1 MFKKFGFLFG
11 SLAVL
16 VVGLI
21 CLLASGMGYTTL
33 VLLLIGILCTVA
45 SMFASLPTQDYEQN
59 DTDTKE
65 EQSKESPPTKEVE
78 SAAKPTL
85 LPAKK
90 HKIVC
95 KYCKNRFP
103 CTADNCPHC
112 GAPVDVASLSPE
124 CLEVVP
130 HEKEI
135 SNVETKT
142 ETTKTNKNKTS
153 KNK

>member
-1 MFKKFGFLFG
+1 MLKKYGFLFG

-45 SMFASLPTQDYEQN
+45 SMFASLPTQDYEQS

-65 EQSKESPPTKEVE
+65 EQSKESPKEVE
-78 SAAKPTL
+78 VAPKQVM

-112 GAPVDVASLSPE
+112 GAPVDVTSLSPE

-130 HEKEI
+130 HEKEM
-135 SNVETKT
+135 SDETPKT
-142 ETTKTNKNKTS
+142 TSTSKKKTNKNK
-153 KNK
+153 

>member
-1 MFKKFGFLFG
+1 MLKKYGFLFG

-16 VVGLI
+16 VAGLI

-33 VLLLIGILCTVA
+33 VLLLVGIFCTVA
-45 SMFASLPTQDYEQN
+45 SMFASLPTHTDAKP
-59 DTDTKE
+59 DTDEE
-65 EQSKESPPTKEVE
+65 EQPKESSKDVEVAPKPVILPT
-78 SAAKPTL
+78 
-85 LPAKK
+85 KK

-112 GAPVDVASLSPE
+112 GAPVDVSSLSPE
-124 CLEVVP
+124 CLEPVP

-135 SNVETKT
+135 STVASET
-142 ETTKTNKNKTS
+142 ETPKTTSKKTS
-153 KNK
+153 KKK

>member
-1 MFKKFGFLFG
+1 MLKKYGFLFG

-21 CLLASGMGYTTL
+21 YLLASGMSYTTL
-33 VLLLIGILCTVA
+33 VILLIGILCTVA
-45 SMFASLPTQDYEQN
+45 SMFASLPTHTEAKSDE
-59 DTDTKE
+59 E
-65 EQSKESPPTKEVE
+65 EQSKESPKEVE
-78 SAAKPTL
+78 VAPKPIVL
-85 LPAKK
+85 SAKK

-112 GAPVDVASLSPE
+112 GAPVDVSSLSPE
-124 CLEVVP
+124 CLEPVP

-135 SNVETKT
+135 STVIPKT
-142 ETTKTNKNKTS
+142 ETLETNKKKTNKNK
-153 KNK
+153 

>member
-1 MFKKFGFLFG
+1 MLKKYGFLFG

-45 SMFASLPTQDYEQN
+45 SMFASLPTQDYEQS

-65 EQSKESPPTKEVE
+65 EQSKESPKEVE
-78 SAAKPTL
+78 VAPKPIV

-112 GAPVDVASLSPE
+112 GAPVDVTSLSPE

-130 HEKEI
+130 HEKEM
-135 SNVETKT
+135 SDETPKT
-142 ETTKTNKNKTS
+142 TSTSKKKTS

>member
-1 MFKKFGFLFG
+1 MLKKYGFLFG

-65 EQSKESPPTKEVE
+65 GQLKEGPPTKEVE
-78 SAAKPTL
+78 SEAKPTL
-85 LPAKK
+85 LPEKK

-130 HEKEI
+130 HEKEML
-135 SNVETKT
+135 NETPKT
-142 ETTKTNKNKTS
+142 TSTSKKKTNKNK
-153 KNK
+153 

>member
-1 MFKKFGFLFG
+1 MLKKYGFLFG

-21 CLLASGMGYTTL
+21 CLLAGGMGYTTL
-33 VLLLIGILCTVA
+33 VILLIGILCTVT
-45 SMFASLPTQDYEQN
+45 SMFASLPTHTEEQS
-59 DTDTKE
+59 DEE
-65 EQSKESPPTKEVE
+65 EQSKESPKEVE
-78 SAAKPTL
+78 VAPKPAVL
-85 LPAKK
+85 SAKK

-112 GAPVDVASLSPE
+112 GAPVDVSSLSPE
-124 CLEVVP
+124 CLEPVP

-135 SNVETKT
+135 STVTPKT
-142 ETTKTNKNKTS
+142 ETPKTNKKKTS
-153 KNK
+153 KSK

>member
-1 MFKKFGFLFG
+1 MLKKYGFLFG

-45 SMFASLPTQDYEQN
+45 SMFASLPTQDYEQS

-65 EQSKESPPTKEVE
+65 EQSKESPKEVE
-78 SAAKPTL
+78 VAPKQVM

-112 GAPVDVASLSPE
+112 GAPVDVTSLSPE

-130 HEKEI
+130 HEKEM
-135 SNVETKT
+135 SDETPKT
-142 ETTKTNKNKTS
+142 TSTSKKKTS

>member
-59 DTDTKE
+59 DTDTTE
-65 EQSKESPPTKEVE
+65 EQSKESPKEVE
-78 SAAKPTL
+78 VAAKPTL

-130 HEKEI
+130 HEKEML
-135 SNVETKT
+135 NETPKT
-142 ETTKTNKNKTS
+142 TSTSKKKTNKNK
-153 KNK
+153 